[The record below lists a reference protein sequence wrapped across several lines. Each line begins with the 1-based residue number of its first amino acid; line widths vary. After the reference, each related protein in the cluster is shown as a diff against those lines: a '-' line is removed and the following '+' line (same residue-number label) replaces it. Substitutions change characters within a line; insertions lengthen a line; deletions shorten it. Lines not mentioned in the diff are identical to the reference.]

1 VADATYIKNFQE
13 TEMLN
18 SIPGIKWITLLLTL
32 LFLGGCGYQLR
43 QAAQLPASISPIII
57 NGIGQSSALSK
68 ELAHRLKSD
77 TVQITRE
84 RAEASTMLNISSYK
98 QQNRTLSVDE
108 TGKVAQTE
116 LKHTLTFSLIA
127 ASGETLV
134 PAQTIVVTRDFINTE
149 QQKLGKV
156 TEAGQLAEGMQ
167 QELAR
172 QIITRIQAQLSKHR

>member
-1 VADATYIKNFQE
+1 
-13 TEMLN
+13 MLN

-57 NGIGQSSALSK
+57 NGIGPNSGLYEEMAR
-68 ELAHRLKSD
+68 RLESD
-77 TVQITRE
+77 TVQLTRE
-84 RAEASTMLNISSYK
+84 RNKAKTMLNISSYK
-98 QQNRTLSVDE
+98 RQNRTMSVDE

-116 LKHTLTFSLIA
+116 LKHTLEFSLIS
-127 ASGETLV
+127 ASGKILI
-134 PAQTIVVTRDFINTE
+134 PAQSIVVTRDFINTE

-156 TEAGQLAEGMQ
+156 TEASQLANGMQ

-172 QIITRIQAQLSKHR
+172 QIITRIQAQLKKQQ

>member
-1 VADATYIKNFQE
+1 
-13 TEMLN
+13 MLN
-18 SIPGIKWITLLLTL
+18 SIPGIKWITLLITL
-32 LFLGGCGYQLR
+32 LFIGGCGYHLR

-57 NGIGQSSALSK
+57 NGIDQSSALGR
-68 ELAHRLKSD
+68 ELTHRLESD
-77 TVQITRE
+77 TVQLTSN
-84 RAEASTMLNISSYK
+84 RAEANTMLNISGYK
-98 QQNRTLSVDE
+98 RQNRTMSVDE

-127 ASGETLV
+127 ASGEVLV
-134 PAQTIVVTRDFINTE
+134 PAQSVVVTRDYINTE

-172 QIITRIQAQLSKHR
+172 QVITRIQAQLTKQ